1 MLNCIN
7 GHDIMQININLL
19 SAWQILVIFEILLF
33 ASYTILMYIYSCK
46 KEDLSKNNPLPTITL
61 VIPMYNE
68 EKVIKEKIENTAK
81 LDYPKEKLK
90 IILLD
95 DHSTDHSKSISSEA
109 IKQTLLNASVIES
122 QGGKGKARA
131 LNWIFPSLDS
141 EITIISDADALLKE
155 ESLLQLTRNFTN
167 PEVGGATGKIIILS
181 DKARQSQSQEES
193 YRFFFD
199 VWRLGESRI
208 RSVSVC
214 NGPLMGFR
222 TCLLKKIK
230 IDPNAYADDS
240 DMLFKVIKTG
250 YRVVYEPKAIV
261 YERVPLSVK
270 GRIIQKMKRINGL
283 RRVYIKNLDML
294 GKGLFGKIIYPYALM
309 IHIVSPVFVLALC
322 FLYPMVV
329 IQNPAYLGFLVLFAL
344 PKIGE
349 TIWSFVITQLIMN
362 FSFLVPTSGS
372 WEAVEDARYDVNQK
386 I

>member
-1 MLNCIN
+1 
-7 GHDIMQININLL
+7 MQMFNIL
-19 SAWQILVIFEILLF
+19 STWQTLAVFEIILF
-33 ASYTILMYIYSCK
+33 SSYTILMYTYSRK
-46 KEDLSKNNPLPTITL
+46 KEESPQINPLPTVTL
-61 VIPMYNE
+61 IIPMYNE

-81 LDYPKEKLK
+81 LDYPPDKLK

-95 DHSTDHSKSISSEA
+95 DHSTDRSNNISSEA
-109 IKQTLLNASVIES
+109 IKQTSLNASVIEN

-131 LNWIFPSLDS
+131 LNWIFPSLKS

-155 ESLLQLTRNFTN
+155 DSLLQLTKNFTD
-167 PEVGGATGKIIILS
+167 PDIGGATGKIIILS
-181 DKARQSQSQEES
+181 DKVRQSQSQEES

-222 TCLLKKIK
+222 TDLLKKIK
-230 IDPNAYADDS
+230 IDPDAYADDS
-240 DMLFKVIKTG
+240 DMLFKVIRSG

-270 GRIIQKMKRINGL
+270 GRIVQKMKRINGL
-283 RRVYIKNLDML
+283 RRVYIKNLDII
-294 GKGLFGKIIYPYALM
+294 GKGRFGKIIFPYALLT
-309 IHIVSPVFVLALC
+309 HIISPLVVLLMTV
-322 FLYPMVV
+322 LYPVV
-329 IQNPAYLGFLVLFAL
+329 VLQNPAYLGFLVFFIL

-349 TIWSFVITQLIMN
+349 TVRSFVITQLIMN
-362 FSFLVPTSGS
+362 FSFLVPTAGS
-372 WEAVEDARYDVNQK
+372 WEAVEDARYNINQD

>member
-1 MLNCIN
+1 M
-7 GHDIMQININLL
+7 INIL
-19 SAWQILVIFEILLF
+19 SIWQTLAAFEIILF
-33 ASYTILMYIYSCK
+33 SSYTILMYTYSRK
-46 KEDLSKNNPLPTITL
+46 KEGTSKNNHLPTVTL
-61 VIPMYNE
+61 IIPMYNE

-81 LDYPKEKLK
+81 LDYPTNKLTV
-90 IILLD
+90 ILLN
-95 DHSTDHSKSISSEA
+95 DHSTDRSNSISSEA
-109 IKQTLLNASVIES
+109 IEQTSLNASVIEN

-131 LNWIFPSLDS
+131 LNWIFPSLES
-141 EITIISDADALLKE
+141 EITIISDADALIKE
-155 ESLLQLTRNFTN
+155 DSLLQLTKNFA
-167 PEVGGATGKIIILS
+167 ESDIGGATGKIIILS

-208 RSVSVC
+208 QSVSVC

-222 TCLLKKIK
+222 TDLLKKIK

-240 DMLFKVIKTG
+240 DMLFKVIKSG

-294 GKGLFGKIIYPYALM
+294 GKGCFGKIIYPYALLT
-309 IHIVSPVFVLALC
+309 HIISPLLVLLLTI
-322 FLYPMVV
+322 LYPVAIM
-329 IQNPAYLGFLVLFAL
+329 QNPAYLGFLVLFIL

-349 TIWSFVITQLIMN
+349 TVRSFVITQLIMN
-362 FSFLVPTSGS
+362 FSFIIPTSGS
-372 WEAVEDARYDVNQK
+372 WEAIEDARYDLGDDNR
-386 I
+386 

>member
-1 MLNCIN
+1 M
-7 GHDIMQININLL
+7 
-19 SAWQILVIFEILLF
+19 
-33 ASYTILMYIYSCK
+33 YTYSRK
-46 KEDLSKNNPLPTITL
+46 KEGTSKNNHLPTVTL
-61 VIPMYNE
+61 IIPMYNE

-81 LDYPKEKLK
+81 LDYPTNKLTV
-90 IILLD
+90 ILLN
-95 DHSTDHSKSISSEA
+95 DHSTDRSNSISSEA
-109 IKQTLLNASVIES
+109 IEQTSLNASVIEN

-131 LNWIFPSLDS
+131 LNWIFPSLES
-141 EITIISDADALLKE
+141 EITIISDADALIKE
-155 ESLLQLTRNFTN
+155 DSLLQLTKNFA
-167 PEVGGATGKIIILS
+167 ESDIGGATGKIIILS

-208 RSVSVC
+208 QSVSVC

-222 TCLLKKIK
+222 TDLLKKIK

-240 DMLFKVIKTG
+240 DMLFKVIKSG

-294 GKGLFGKIIYPYALM
+294 GKGCFGKIIYPYALLT
-309 IHIVSPVFVLALC
+309 HIISPLLVLLLTI
-322 FLYPMVV
+322 LYPVAIM
-329 IQNPAYLGFLVLFAL
+329 QNPAYLGFLVLFIL

-349 TIWSFVITQLIMN
+349 TVRSFVITQLIMN
-362 FSFLVPTSGS
+362 FSFIIPTSGS
-372 WEAVEDARYDVNQK
+372 WEAIEDARYDLGDDNR
-386 I
+386 